1 LGYEF
6 KQVFIGAIVLY
17 LYILY
22 L

>member
-6 KQVFIGAIVLY
+6 KQVFIGAIALY